1 VKASGKVIFP
11 PMIMKKAKAL
21 IFQNKEEMT
30 MELTY
35 MQSGD
40 YLIPNLIANSEPE
53 EPLTKYGLMRRNFL
67 KEHRRGTYSGMMLEG
82 NLKEHCLM
90 IQKQAEERMD
100 LLTDQMAKSQGVNE
114 ALKASDQMKWV
125 GLMNNIRASAEEI
138 VLSELIY
145 S

>member
-1 VKASGKVIFP
+1 VKVKGEIIII
-11 PMIMKKAKAL
+11 MI
-21 IFQNKEEMT
+21 KERVT

-35 MQSGD
+35 IQNGD
-40 YLIPNLIANSEPE
+40 YLIPNLTANSEPE
-53 EPLTKYGLMRRNFL
+53 EALTKYGLMRKNFL

-90 IQKQAEERMD
+90 IQHQAEERMD
-100 LLTDQMAKSQGVNE
+100 LLTSQMAKSQGVNE

-125 GLMNNIRASAEEI
+125 GMMNNIRASAEET

-145 S
+145 R

>member
-1 VKASGKVIFP
+1 
-11 PMIMKKAKAL
+11 
-21 IFQNKEEMT
+21 

-35 MQSGD
+35 IQNGD
-40 YLIPNLIANSEPE
+40 YLIPNLTANSEPE
-53 EPLTKYGLMRRNFL
+53 EALTKYGLMRKNFL

-90 IQKQAEERMD
+90 IQHQAEERMD
-100 LLTDQMAKSQGVNE
+100 LLTSQMAKLQGVNE

-125 GLMNNIRASAEEI
+125 GMMNNIRASAEET

-145 S
+145 R

>member
-1 VKASGKVIFP
+1 
-11 PMIMKKAKAL
+11 
-21 IFQNKEEMT
+21 

-35 MQSGD
+35 VTSGD
-40 YLIPNLIANSEPE
+40 YLIPNLTANREPE

-67 KEHRRGTYSGMMLEG
+67 KQHRRGTYSGMMLEG

>member
-1 VKASGKVIFP
+1 
-11 PMIMKKAKAL
+11 
-21 IFQNKEEMT
+21 
-30 MELTY
+30 
-35 MQSGD
+35 
-40 YLIPNLIANSEPE
+40 LIPNLIANSEPE

-100 LLTDQMAKSQGVNE
+100 RLTSQMAKSQGVNE

>member
-1 VKASGKVIFP
+1 MKASGKVIFP

-35 MQSGD
+35 MPSGD

-67 KEHRRGTYSGMMLEG
+67 KEHSRGTYSGMMLEG
-82 NLKEHCLM
+82 NLQEHCLM

-138 VLSELIY
+138 VLSELIF

>member
-1 VKASGKVIFP
+1 
-11 PMIMKKAKAL
+11 
-21 IFQNKEEMT
+21 

-40 YLIPNLIANSEPE
+40 YLIPNLTVKKQLTEK
-53 EPLTKYGLMRRNFL
+53 LTKYGMMRRNYL
-67 KEHRRGTYSGMMLEG
+67 KEHRRGTYSGMMLSG
-82 NLKEHCLM
+82 TLLEHCLE
-90 IQKQAEERMD
+90 IQHRAEERMD
-100 LLTDQMAKSQGVNE
+100 LLTEQMARAQGVDE

-125 GLMNNIRASAEEI
+125 GMMNNIRQSAEET

>member
-1 VKASGKVIFP
+1 
-11 PMIMKKAKAL
+11 
-21 IFQNKEEMT
+21 

-40 YLIPNLIANSEPE
+40 YLIPNLTANSEPE

-67 KEHRRGTYSGMMLEG
+67 KQHRRGTYSGMMLEG

-100 LLTDQMAKSQGVNE
+100 LLTSQMAKSQGVNE